1 MIEFRVSAP
10 GKIILYGEH
19 AVVYGKTA
27 VAASLDLRTILD
39 YKDLPDNSE
48 LIVLSMPKIRL
59 LVNIS
64 LPQVYQYFYNDKC
77 PSYDDHENYHRYI
90 ETFVAKIEHN
100 NLQQKLALEAFFYLY
115 IGICKTENIIIKPF
129 QIVIETALAVS
140 SGLGSSASFAV
151 CIATCFLNLSKLQK
165 QEKLNLNIHEL
176 DKISMYAL
184 NCEKIMHG
192 TPSGIDNSI
201 CTYGSI
207 IEFKKGEKLEP
218 IIAAKGMRVLLVD
231 TRVQRSTRALVENI
245 ARLKLKYPGIITPI
259 LESIDSVAKEALVV
273 IKEIRNLPDQP
284 NDSLDEAYKQL
295 MILMNVNQ
303 GLLATCQVS
312 HPSLD
317 RICAEATNYGL
328 AAKLTGAG
336 GGGYAYVLLHPNT
349 TTETITSITKKLIAN
364 GYLVTLTRLGGAG
377 VQIHDT

>member
-1 MIEFRVSAP
+1 MIEFRISAP

-27 VAASLDLRTILD
+27 VASSLDLRTILH

-77 PSYDDHENYHRYI
+77 PSYNDHEHYYRYI
-90 ETFVAKIEHN
+90 EAFVTKIDHN

-115 IGICKTENIIIKPF
+115 IGICKTENIMIKPF

-165 QEKLNLNIHEL
+165 QETLILNIFEL

-192 TPSGIDNSI
+192 TPSGIDNSV

-273 IKEIRNLPDQP
+273 IKEIRNLPDQQT
-284 NDSLDEAYKQL
+284 DSLDEAYKQL
-295 MILMNVNQ
+295 MVNIFYPKFLLYLYILITIFF
-303 GLLATCQVS
+303 A
-312 HPSLD
+312 LD
-317 RICAEATNYGL
+317 TYEC
-328 AAKLTGAG
+328 
-336 GGGYAYVLLHPNT
+336 
-349 TTETITSITKKLIAN
+349 
-364 GYLVTLTRLGGAG
+364 
-377 VQIHDT
+377 